1 MNYTKISDIL
11 LRDLLESVEGSGANA
26 MWSYVCEDIP
36 EISSASYEERKHYFL
51 SVMYRLMKEGRM
63 KLASDGKFLEGT
75 IEEQVQRYSDLW
87 PKEESL
93 LDKVDFQ
100 FTADA
105 DGNLIDLWPEGGF
118 VWVYEDGSEEWSYT
132 A

>member
-1 MNYTKISDIL
+1 MKYIEISNDVLARL
-11 LRDLLESVEGSGANA
+11 LVAVEGSGADA
-26 MWSYVCEDIP
+26 MWAYIRENLPGV
-36 EISSASYEERKHYFL
+36 SSKSYEERKHYFL
-51 SVMYRLMKEGRM
+51 SVMYRLMKEGRV
-63 KLASDGKFLEGT
+63 KLASDGKFLDGT

-87 PKEESL
+87 PKDESL
-93 LDKVDFQ
+93 LDRVDFQ

>member
-1 MNYTKISDIL
+1 MKFMRIDDVQYGEIIEAIEGGGAHIL
-11 LRDLLESVEGSGANA
+11 WNLINRRKLGV
-26 MWSYVCEDIP
+26 
-36 EISSASYEERKHYFL
+36 SSSYEDRKFFFL
-51 SVMYRLMKEGRM
+51 SIMYRLMKEGRV

-105 DGNLIDLWPEGGF
+105 DGNLVDLWPEGGF